1 MSSSADS
8 RLPVALNIL
17 AILLGLAPW
26 PRSAIAQSAPSAASH
41 PLHPGAPCGFI
52 APCTRIG
59 EIALHLNTLSSL
71 RTDPE
76 PSFIPVQG
84 DGRCLFLF
92 LAGSLPLPGDAREK
106 PSGFPLALSHP

>member
-8 RLPVALNIL
+8 RLPFALYIL

-26 PRSAIAQSAPSAASH
+26 PRAAIAQSAPSAASH
-41 PLHPGAPCGFI
+41 PLQPGAPCGFI

-59 EIALHLNTLSSL
+59 EIALHLTALSSL

-76 PSFIPVQG
+76 RSFVPVQG